1 MNWQKKLNNNS
12 ENNLKYKLYRF
23 AVIVTSIFFI
33 FTALPFIALSL
44 TSVAVKTLC
53 DIMLDLIDGN
63 SLSRWLSDKATEALA
78 EIKPTEVE
86 EENE

>member
-1 MNWQKKLNNNS
+1 
-12 ENNLKYKLYRF
+12 LKYKLYRF

-63 SLSRWLSDKATEALA
+63 GLSNWLVGKTNEALA
-78 EIKPTEVE
+78 EIDSKSATKP
-86 EENE
+86 EENEED